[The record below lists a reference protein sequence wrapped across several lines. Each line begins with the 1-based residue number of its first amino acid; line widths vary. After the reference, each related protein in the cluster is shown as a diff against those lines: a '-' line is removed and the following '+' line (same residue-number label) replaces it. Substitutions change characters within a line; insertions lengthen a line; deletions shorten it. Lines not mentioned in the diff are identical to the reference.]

1 MNKLII
7 ELGGKE
13 RTLKFN
19 NIFLREFQKKQQEE
33 NDEISNISI
42 MIYAGLK
49 AYSVVSET
57 KLDAT
62 FEDCCDWAEEMILQ
76 NDSDKI
82 TAILEAFQ
90 ESNIYKSGQEVK
102 KKMETEMELQI
113 GMPSNGMLSVNSV

>member
-19 NIFLREFQKKQQEE
+19 NIFLKEFQKKQQKE

-49 AYSVVSET
+49 SWSVVSET
-57 KLDAT
+57 KMEVS
-62 FEDCCDWAEEMILQ
+62 FEECCDWAEEMILT
-76 NDSDKI
+76 NDTNKI

-102 KKMETEMELQI
+102 KKMEAEMEAQI
-113 GMPSNGMLSVNSV
+113 GTLSNGMLTGNWA